1 MKKIVFVAIAF
12 LLADVAQVCGQTSKS
27 QSTLEAQLG
36 FSNPNNLSGFALGVQ
51 YGYSVVSNIDL
62 LAAVEMANGYASS
75 PSGNGTDDA
84 SINAFI
90 IGARYRLPQ
99 FGRFE
104 AGVFLQGGA
113 ALNWNYKADVAA
125 APNGFTGAIWTLD
138 FLVGGQVDCMYLLTE
153 DVALGLYGNYRYIFS
168 NDIPHW
174 LGAGVKLRVNLK

>member
-1 MKKIVFVAIAF
+1 MKKFFVAIAF
-12 LLADVAQVCGQTSKS
+12 LLAGVAQVCGQTAKS
-27 QSTLEAQLG
+27 QSTLETQLG

-51 YGYSVVSNIDL
+51 YGYSVAPSIDL

-99 FGRFE
+99 FGRFV
-104 AGVFLQGGA
+104 AGVSLQGGA
-113 ALNWNYKADVAA
+113 ALNWNYKADVAI
-125 APNGFTGAIWTLD
+125 APNGFSGEVWTLD

-153 DVALGLYGNYRYIFS
+153 NVALGLYGNYHYLFT
-168 NDIPHW
+168 NDAPHW
-174 LGAGVKLRVNLK
+174 LGAGVKLRVNLR

>member
-1 MKKIVFVAIAF
+1 MKKIVFVTVAI
-12 LLADVAQVCGQTSKS
+12 LLGAQLCGQTAKS
-27 QSTLEAQLG
+27 QSTLENFIG
-36 FSNPNNLSGFALGVQ
+36 YSTPNNLYGFSLGVQ
-51 YGYSVVSNIDL
+51 YGYSVASNIDI
-62 LAAVEMANGYASS
+62 LAAVEMANGYAPA
-75 PSGNGTDDA
+75 PSVQGEDEA
-84 SINAFI
+84 SINTVF

-99 FGRFE
+99 CGRFVV
-104 AGVFLQGGA
+104 GFSLQGGA